1 MHKIIIDKSYQF
13 VPPLDSWFWPTA
25 LDLFMPWM
33 LKRHHGMHSV
43 ECLGV
48 EHLRQS
54 VAAGHGIVL
63 APNHSRPCDPM
74 VLSPLS
80 QSVGRH
86 FFIMASWHLF
96 MQTRLQT
103 YLLRRAGVFS
113 IYREGMDKAALNAA
127 IEILVEAR
135 RPLVIFPEGVISR
148 TNDHLNPLM
157 EGTSFIAR
165 NAAKKRAKISPQA
178 KVVIHPVAINYF
190 FRGDIHQAILP
201 VLEHIEARL
210 SWRPNKGKHVIE
222 RIVRIGDGLLTLKEM
237 DYLGAPQSGDIGPRL
252 HRLIEH
258 LLTPLEQEYREG
270 QKESHT
276 IARVKRLRQ
285 SILPDLTT
293 ADLPEAER
301 ERRWRQLA
309 DLYLAQQLDF
319 YPPDYIRSRP
329 TPERIL
335 ETVERFEEDLTDV
348 ARVHAPMAAVVQ
360 VGPAIEVS
368 PERERGVADPVMQK
382 LEEQLK
388 SMLERTSHDRT
399 QPVAL

>member
-1 MHKIIIDKSYQF
+1 MHKIIIDKPYQF

-25 LDLFMPWM
+25 LDLVMPRI
-33 LKRHHGMHSV
+33 LKRYHGMMQV
-43 ECLGV
+43 DLVGV
-48 EHLRQS
+48 EHLRKS
-54 VAAGHGIVL
+54 VAEGHGIVL

-74 VLSPLS
+74 VLSPLG

-96 MQTRLQT
+96 MQNRIQT

-127 IEILVEAR
+127 IEILVEAK

-165 NAAKKRAKISPQA
+165 NAARKRAKASPQA

-190 FRGDIHQAILP
+190 YRGDIHKAVDP
-201 VLEHIEARL
+201 VLEHIEGRL
-210 SWRPNKGKHVIE
+210 SWRPIKGKHVIE
-222 RIVRIGDGLLTLKEM
+222 RIYRIGDALLGLKEM
-237 DYLGAPQSGDIGPRL
+237 DYLGAPRTGEIAPRL
-252 HRLIEH
+252 RDLIEH
-258 LLTPLEQEYREG
+258 LLTPLEKEYREG

-276 IARVKRLRQ
+276 VARVKRLRQ
-285 SILPDLTT
+285 SILPDMTT
-293 ADLPEAER
+293 AELPEVER

-348 ARVHAPMAAVVQ
+348 ARVHSPMAAVVQ
-360 VGPAIEVS
+360 VGEAIEVS
-368 PERERGVADPVMQK
+368 PDRERGAADPVMQK
-382 LEEQLK
+382 LEDQLK
-388 SMLERTSHDRT
+388 AMLEKTAQERTA
-399 QPVAL
+399 PIAL